1 MSSAGAT
8 YDENA
13 PTRITIGEQYF
24 VESTIGEQY
33 CIKVLKVHKVT
44 SSVFVHY
51 DGYSAKYDAWLPIDR
66 VKVPTRKADRKSIGK
81 P

>member
-8 YDENA
+8 YDENS

-24 VESTIGEQY
+24 VGDSGY
-33 CIKVLKVHKVT
+33 AVKVLKVHKVT
-44 SSVFVHY
+44 SSVLVHY
-51 DGYSAKYDAWLPIDR
+51 DGYSAKYDAWLPMERI
-66 VKVPTRKADRKSIGK
+66 KVPSRKADRKSIGK